1 MKLIQKGNSKLVDMY
16 MFNITASHEVCG
28 RTCRNCYAIK
38 EQVRFTKVLE
48 VRQLRY
54 EATLQPD
61 FHTKVIS
68 ELSSLRKKPKHFR
81 IHASGEFHSQPY
93 VNSWYRIASAHTD
106 ITFYAYTKRLKDF
119 DFSNLK
125 SLPNV
130 VIIDSFHFG
139 GLNYGPLDRAPSG
152 AFVCPHQPN
161 TSVICGQSC
170 VHCMTKGEADTKGVY
185 FIQH

>member
-1 MKLIQKGNSKLVDMY
+1 MKLTQWGNSKLDFPT
-16 MFNITASHEVCG
+16 FNIPATKEICG
-28 RTCRNCYAIK
+28 RVCRDCYSYKAYKIYPN
-38 EQVRFTKVLE
+38 VLPAQM
-48 VRQLRY
+48 RRY
-54 EATLQPD
+54 EATLQPT
-61 FHTKVIS
+61 FRSTIRK
-68 ELSSLRKKPKHFR
+68 ELSSYRRPFKYFR
-81 IHASGEFHSQPY
+81 IHGSAGEFYSQQY
-93 VNSWYRIASAHTD
+93 VNDWTAIASSFPD

-139 GLNYGPLDRAPSG
+139 GLNYGPLDRAPKG

-170 VHCMTKGEADTKGVY
+170 THCMTKGQADTKGVY
-185 FIQH
+185 FLQH